1 MSLSK
6 HMNEVRRHAGH
17 RGKYFRR
24 GNSKESRMFQGFFEE
39 VIVELNLHDKEAGME
54 GSGEELS
61 PERNQRIQSG
71 RGSVMG
77 QREQAA

>member
-1 MSLSK
+1 M
-6 HMNEVRRHAGH
+6 
-17 RGKYFRR
+17 
-24 GNSKESRMFQGFFEE
+24 
-39 VIVELNLHDKEAGME
+39 ELNLHDKEAGME